1 MAFTQ
6 GQKVALAFLVFCAC
20 AMIIVGSLYAGGV
33 IGKSPA
39 PAPSSSKTPPPSS
52 KTPSSTPSSRTPS
65 TPGAYSGPSYAPAPS
80 PAPAPD
86 ACTPDGQRSTNF
98 GLDCCS
104 QFGTDTNQLCNPACT
119 PDGQPVPDG
128 NGSCCGQ
135 PLNDMCVSCIPDGNP
150 ARIDPMCCSKF
161 KDTNTGNCAPR
172 PTPCVLGAEISRDN
186 VCATS
191 PCGLGYY
198 ETITYQ
204 VVTPAQNGGTCENPK
219 RVLCPNK
226 PCPMVA
232 APGQSV
238 SAGLGGRAGG
248 SACFH
253 DQDCASY
260 SCTQHRCDDGLR
272 QSGSPCDQDSQC
284 DSGSCMGRAGC
295 A

>member
-1 MAFTQ
+1 MKPLIILIILC
-6 GQKVALAFLVFCAC
+6 GCAS
-20 AMIIVGSLYAGGV
+20 IIIGSLYAAGIIGG
-33 IGKSPA
+33 SPA
-39 PAPSSSKTPPPSS
+39 PPSSKTPPSTPPSS
-52 KTPSSTPSSRTPS
+52 KTPSSRTPSRTPS
-65 TPGAYSGPSYAPAPS
+65 TPGAYSGPSYAPAPAPT
-80 PAPAPD
+80 PAPTPD
-86 ACTPDGQRSTNF
+86 ACTPDGQPSTNN
-98 GLDCCS
+98 GQDCCS
-104 QFGTDTNQLCNPACT
+104 QLGQDMNHLCNTACT
-119 PDGQPVPDG
+119 PDGQPVPGG
-128 NGSCCGQ
+128 NGNCCNWE
-135 PLNDMCVSCIPDGNP
+135 LNGTCVNCIPDGSP

-204 VVTPAQNGGTCENPK
+204 VTTPAQNGGTCENPK

-248 SACFH
+248 LLAVVQLKH
-253 DQDCASY
+253 A
-260 SCTQHRCDDGLR
+260 
-272 QSGSPCDQDSQC
+272 
-284 DSGSCMGRAGC
+284 
-295 A
+295 

>member
-1 MAFTQ
+1 M
-6 GQKVALAFLVFCAC
+6 
-20 AMIIVGSLYAGGV
+20 
-33 IGKSPA
+33 
-39 PAPSSSKTPPPSS
+39 
-52 KTPSSTPSSRTPS
+52 
-65 TPGAYSGPSYAPAPS
+65 
-80 PAPAPD
+80 
-86 ACTPDGQRSTNF
+86 N
-98 GLDCCS
+98 
-104 QFGTDTNQLCNPACT
+104 
-119 PDGQPVPDG
+119 
-128 NGSCCGQ
+128 
-135 PLNDMCVSCIPDGNP
+135 CIPDGNP

-172 PTPCVLGAEISRDN
+172 PTPCVLGPKISSDN
-186 VCATS
+186 VCETS

-198 ETITYQ
+198 ETVTYQ
-204 VVTPAQNGGTCENPK
+204 VITPAQNGGTCENPK

-248 SACFH
+248 SACVH